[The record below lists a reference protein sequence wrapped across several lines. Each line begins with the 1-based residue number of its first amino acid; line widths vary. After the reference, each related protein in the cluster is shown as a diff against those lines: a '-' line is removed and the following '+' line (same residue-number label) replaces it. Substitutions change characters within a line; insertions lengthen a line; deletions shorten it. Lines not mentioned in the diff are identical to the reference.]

1 MPETTP
7 NAVPPVASRFG
18 AGMVLLFAVA
28 CGVAVANL
36 YYAQPVLNAI
46 GHTFGTSPGTAG
58 LVVTAAQLGYAAGL
72 ALLVPLGDRIARR
85 ALVPAVL
92 VVTTIGLIASSAAA
106 GITLLIAAGLV
117 VGGGSVAAQMLI
129 PMAAELADDERRGQV
144 VGIVM
149 SGLLLGI
156 LLARTVS
163 GLIAGVSSWRA
174 VYAVAAVM
182 TITLAA
188 VLRWRLPDD
197 GPRPR
202 IPYST
207 LLASTVALFGTEPL
221 LRRRIVFGALVFA
234 AFSVFWTTMAFLLSG
249 APYHYGEVT
258 IGLFGLIGAGG
269 ALAATFAGR
278 WVDRGWSKSTT
289 IAFAILTAVSF
300 VPLWMGRHDLWAL
313 IVGVIVLDI
322 GVQGMQVT
330 NQSLIY
336 RLNPPARSRINS
348 VYMVCYFAGGAF
360 GSSVGASAYGHGGW
374 AAVCVLGGGI
384 GIVMVLL
391 SLVDAAR
398 RPASEHSAVAHITP

>member
-1 MPETTP
+1 
-7 NAVPPVASRFG
+7 
-18 AGMVLLFAVA
+18 MVLLFAIA

-36 YYAQPVLNAI
+36 YYAQPVLDAI
-46 GHTFGTSPGTAG
+46 GTTFGTSPGTAG

-85 ALVPAVL
+85 TLVPAVL
-92 VVTTIGLIASSAAA
+92 VVTTVGLVASSAAP

-163 GLIAGVSSWRA
+163 GLIAGISSWRA

-182 TITLAA
+182 TLGLAA
-188 VLRWRLPDD
+188 VLRRALPRD
-197 GPRPR
+197 GDRPR
-202 IPYST
+202 IPYRT
-207 LLASTVALFGTEPL
+207 LLASTAALIVTEPL
-221 LRRRIVFGALVFA
+221 LRRRVLFGALVFA

-249 APYHYGEVT
+249 APYHYGEAT
-258 IGLFGLIGAGG
+258 IGLFGLVGAAG

-278 WVDRGWSKSTT
+278 WVDRGWSKATT
-289 IAFAILTAVSF
+289 IAFAVLTAVSF
-300 VPLWMGRHDLWAL
+300 VPLWLGRHDLWAV
-313 IVGVIVLDI
+313 IVGVLVLDI

-348 VYMVCYFAGGAF
+348 VYMVCYFAGGAV
-360 GSSVGASAYGHGGW
+360 GSSVGASTYGAAGW
-374 AAVCVLGGGI
+374 GAVCVLGGAI
-384 GIVMVLL
+384 GAVMVLMAL
-391 SLVDAAR
+391 IDAAR
-398 RPASEHSAVAHITP
+398 RPAAERPLGTRISV